1 MVPQRTTRVNTEDED
16 AEDEEDDEN
25 YKEISNE
32 LSNKC
37 FFLID
42 IKCVRSSSVWKS
54 PSVKFVFVS

>member
-1 MVPQRTTRVNTEDED
+1 MLLQSTTGVNIEDKD
-16 AEDEEDDEN
+16 VEDEEDDEN
-25 YKEISNE
+25 YKEMSNE

-37 FFLID
+37 FFKID